1 MRLYSQALR
10 CLLRRAATFGAIMN
24 LLASF
29 APFFAFAILI
39 HLGFVETALWA
50 GAAAAAALIL
60 RDRFVVGRSFKILEV
75 GTLVLFA
82 GLAVYT
88 RITGQTWTIPAVRL
102 VVDAGLLLIVLASL
116 AVGQPFTLQ
125 YARES
130 TPPEVWGMPRF
141 LSVNRAV
148 TLVWAAAFAVL
159 VLADAAMVCVPEI
172 PRRIDIL
179 ATVLALVGAYNFT
192 VRTTSQAAR

>member
-1 MRLYSQALR
+1 
-10 CLLRRAATFGAIMN
+10 MN

-39 HLGFVETALWA
+39 HLDHVAAALWA
-50 GAAAAAALIL
+50 GAAVAAALLL
-60 RDRFVVGRSFKILEV
+60 RDRLVRHRSFKILEV

-88 RITGQTWTIPAVRL
+88 RVTGQSWTIPAVRL

-116 AVGQPFTLQ
+116 AIGQPFTLQ
-125 YARES
+125 YARET
-130 TPPEVWGMPRF
+130 TPPEVWGTAPFRQ
-141 LSVNRAV
+141 VNRTI

-159 VLADAAMVCVPEI
+159 VLADAAMVSVPEI

-179 ATVLALVGAYNFT
+179 ATVLALVGAYKFT
-192 VRTTSQAAR
+192 VRATAQATQ